1 MKETSYYAH
10 IPKFETSFPEI
21 ILYAIRTLSEDKSGI
36 DSFTAIIDDKDY
48 TINHGDKITDILDLW
63 FKIKYDIN
71 PNSNLPFKN
80 DDEKLKFYIILLREE
95 NSCFAKY
102 AFSLAIIIDN
112 YLQEN
117 KSISKRNYYK
127 LEKEC
132 YQDYNFNSK
141 YCYSITLTRKLLKE
155 CMNFSNYLNI

>member
-10 IPKFETSFPEI
+10 IPNFETSFPEI
-21 ILYAIRTLSEDKSGI
+21 ILHAIRILSEDKSGI

-48 TINHGDKITDILDLW
+48 TINRGDKITDILNSW

-71 PNSNLPFKN
+71 PNSNLPFKS

-102 AFSLAIIIDN
+102 AFYLAIIIDN

-117 KSISKRNYYK
+117 KSISKK
-127 LEKEC
+127 T
-132 YQDYNFNSK
+132 
-141 YCYSITLTRKLLKE
+141 IT
-155 CMNFSNYLNI
+155 N

>member
-10 IPKFETSFPEI
+10 IPNFETSFPEI

-48 TINHGDKITDILDLW
+48 TINRGDKITDILDSW

>member
-10 IPKFETSFPEI
+10 IPNFETSFPEI

-48 TINHGDKITDILDLW
+48 TINRGDKITDILDSWL
-63 FKIKYDIN
+63 KIKYDIN

-102 AFSLAIIIDN
+102 AFSLALIIDN

>member
-36 DSFTAIIDDKDY
+36 DSFTAIIEDKDY
-48 TINHGDKITDILDLW
+48 TINRGDKI
-63 FKIKYDIN
+63 IKYDIN

-102 AFSLAIIIDN
+102 AFSIALTVKDYLAKHKDM
-112 YLQEN
+112 
-117 KSISKRNYYK
+117 SKRKYYNIEIK
-127 LEKEC
+127 C
-132 YQDYNFNSK
+132 SRNYNFNSK
-141 YCYSITLTRKLLKE
+141 YFEAITRTRQLLEE
-155 CMNFSNYLNI
+155 CIDFSDHLNI

>member
-10 IPKFETSFPEI
+10 IPNFETSFPEI

-48 TINHGDKITDILDLW
+48 TINRGDKITDILDSW

-141 YCYSITLTRKLLKE
+141 YCYSITITRKLLKE

>member
-10 IPKFETSFPEI
+10 IPNFETSFPEI

-48 TINHGDKITDILDLW
+48 TINRGDKITDILDSW

-155 CMNFSNYLNI
+155 CMNFSNYLNN

>member
-10 IPKFETSFPEI
+10 IPNFETSFPEI
-21 ILYAIRTLSEDKSGI
+21 ILHAIRILSEDKSGI

-48 TINHGDKITDILDLW
+48 TINRGDKITDILDFW

-71 PNSNLPFKN
+71 PNSNLPFKS

-102 AFSLAIIIDN
+102 AFYLAIIIDN

-117 KSISKRNYYK
+117 KSISKK
-127 LEKEC
+127 T
-132 YQDYNFNSK
+132 
-141 YCYSITLTRKLLKE
+141 IT
-155 CMNFSNYLNI
+155 N

>member
-10 IPKFETSFPEI
+10 IPNFETSFPEI
-21 ILYAIRTLSEDKSGI
+21 ILHAIRILSEDKSGI

-48 TINHGDKITDILDLW
+48 TINRGDKITDILYSW

-71 PNSNLPFKN
+71 PNSNLPFKS

-102 AFSLAIIIDN
+102 AFYLAIIIDN

-117 KSISKRNYYK
+117 KSISKK
-127 LEKEC
+127 T
-132 YQDYNFNSK
+132 
-141 YCYSITLTRKLLKE
+141 IT
-155 CMNFSNYLNI
+155 N

>member
-10 IPKFETSFPEI
+10 IPNFETSFPEI

-48 TINHGDKITDILDLW
+48 TINRGDKITDILDSW

-71 PNSNLPFKN
+71 PNSNLPFKS

>member
-10 IPKFETSFPEI
+10 IPNFETSFPEI

-36 DSFTAIIDDKDY
+36 DSFTAIIDDNDY
-48 TINHGDKITDILDLW
+48 TINRGDKITDILDSW

>member
-10 IPKFETSFPEI
+10 IPNFETSFPEI
-21 ILYAIRTLSEDKSGI
+21 ILHAIRTLSEDKSGI
-36 DSFTAIIDDKDY
+36 DSFTAIIDDNDY
-48 TINHGDKITDILDLW
+48 TINRGDKITDILDSW

-71 PNSNLPFKN
+71 PNSNLPFKS

>member
-1 MKETSYYAH
+1 MKEQIYYAH
-10 IPKFETSFPEI
+10 FPNFETSFPEI
-21 ILYAIRTLSEDKSGI
+21 ILHAIRTLSEDKSGI

-48 TINHGDKITDILDLW
+48 TINRGDKITDILDSW
-63 FKIKYDIN
+63 FKIKYDIKDN
-71 PNSNLPFKN
+71 INLPFKS

-102 AFSLAIIIDN
+102 AFYLAIIIDN

-141 YCYSITLTRKLLKE
+141 YYNAITKTRWLLKE
-155 CMNFSNYLNI
+155 CMNFSDYLNI

>member
-10 IPKFETSFPEI
+10 IPNFETSFPEI
-21 ILYAIRTLSEDKSGI
+21 ILHAIRILSEDKSGI

-48 TINHGDKITDILDLW
+48 TINRGDKITDILDSW

-71 PNSNLPFKN
+71 PNSNLPFKS

-102 AFSLAIIIDN
+102 AFYLAIIIDN
-112 YLQEN
+112 NLQEN
-117 KSISKRNYYK
+117 KSISKK
-127 LEKEC
+127 T
-132 YQDYNFNSK
+132 
-141 YCYSITLTRKLLKE
+141 IT
-155 CMNFSNYLNI
+155 N

>member
-48 TINHGDKITDILDLW
+48 TINRGDKITDILDSW

-71 PNSNLPFKN
+71 PNSNLPFKS

-155 CMNFSNYLNI
+155 CMNFSNYLNF

>member
-10 IPKFETSFPEI
+10 IPNFETSFPEI
-21 ILYAIRTLSEDKSGI
+21 ILHAIRTLSEDKSGI

-48 TINHGDKITDILDLW
+48 TINRGDKITDILDSW

-155 CMNFSNYLNI
+155 CMNFSNYLNN

>member
-48 TINHGDKITDILDLW
+48 TINRGDKITDILDSW

-95 NSCFAKY
+95 DSCFAKY

-155 CMNFSNYLNI
+155 CMNFSNYLNN

>member
-1 MKETSYYAH
+1 M
-10 IPKFETSFPEI
+10 
-21 ILYAIRTLSEDKSGI
+21 SEDKSGI

-48 TINHGDKITDILDLW
+48 TINRGDKITDILDSW

-71 PNSNLPFKN
+71 PNSNLPFKS

-102 AFSLAIIIDN
+102 AFYLAIIIDN

-117 KSISKRNYYK
+117 KSISKK
-127 LEKEC
+127 T
-132 YQDYNFNSK
+132 
-141 YCYSITLTRKLLKE
+141 IT
-155 CMNFSNYLNI
+155 N

>member
-48 TINHGDKITDILDLW
+48 TINRGDKITDILDSW